1 LTHVNSQ
8 YRALGSMTRTTRRAV
23 AKLSGAANMTIPI
36 DPDAQVSA
44 ELSEVMTSLLNNPD
58 VPEPV
63 TLGMVREV
71 IVQSLDS
78 EDLDEAPRIGLED
91 TLVAELDQLIDEYG
105 EDALAGD
112 FVSTSASDALSEF
125 IEAVLERA
133 EDDAEVVLSDVRDAV
148 DQGLLAELEGEGL
161 IESDDAQALVGELDA
176 LIERYGEDLP
186 AEELLRMD

>member
-1 LTHVNSQ
+1 MLVF
-8 YRALGSMTRTTRRAV
+8 
-23 AKLSGAANMTIPI
+23 
-36 DPDAQVSA
+36 VSA
-44 ELSEVMTSLLNNPD
+44 ALID

-71 IVQSLDS
+71 IMQSLDS

-91 TLVAELDQLIDEYG
+91 TLIAELDQLIDEYG
-105 EDALAGD
+105 DDALAGD
-112 FVSTSASDALSEF
+112 FVSASASDALSEF

-133 EDDAEVVLSDVRDAV
+133 EDDVEIVLSDVRDAV

-161 IESDDAQALVGELDA
+161 IEADDAQALVAELDA
-176 LIERYGEDLP
+176 LIERYGEDLA

>member
-1 LTHVNSQ
+1 
-8 YRALGSMTRTTRRAV
+8 
-23 AKLSGAANMTIPI
+23 MTIPI

-58 VPEPV
+58 LPEPV
-63 TLGMVREV
+63 TLGMVRAV
-71 IVQSLDS
+71 IVQSLET

-112 FVSTSASDALSEF
+112 FVSASASDALSEF

-133 EDDAEVVLSDVRDAV
+133 DDDVEVVLSDVRDAV

>member
-1 LTHVNSQ
+1 MSIR
-8 YRALGSMTRTTRRAV
+8 RAAPLGSMARTMRRAV
-23 AKLSGAANMTIPI
+23 AHPSGAANMTIPI

-58 VPEPV
+58 LPEPV

-112 FVSTSASDALSEF
+112 FVSASASDALSEF

-133 EDDAEVVLSDVRDAV
+133 DDDVEVVLSDVRDAV

-176 LIERYGEDLP
+176 LIERFGEDLP

>member
-1 LTHVNSQ
+1 
-8 YRALGSMTRTTRRAV
+8 
-23 AKLSGAANMTIPI
+23 MTIPI

-58 VPEPV
+58 MPEPV

-71 IVQSLDS
+71 IVRSLDS

-105 EDALAGD
+105 DDALADD
-112 FVSTSASDALSEF
+112 FVSASASGALSEF

-133 EDDAEVVLSDVRDAV
+133 EDDVEVVLSDVRDAV

-161 IESDDAQALVGELDA
+161 IESDDAQALIAELEA
-176 LIERYGEDLP
+176 LIERHGEDFP

>member
-1 LTHVNSQ
+1 
-8 YRALGSMTRTTRRAV
+8 
-23 AKLSGAANMTIPI
+23 MTIPI

-58 VPEPV
+58 MPEPV

-71 IVQSLDS
+71 IVQSLDR

-105 EDALAGD
+105 EDTLAGD
-112 FVSTSASDALSEF
+112 FVSSSASGALSEF

-133 EDDAEVVLSDVRDAV
+133 EDDVEVVLSDVRDAV

-161 IESDDAQALVGELDA
+161 IESDDAQALIAELEV
-176 LIERYGEDLP
+176 LIERHGEDFP

>member
-1 LTHVNSQ
+1 
-8 YRALGSMTRTTRRAV
+8 
-23 AKLSGAANMTIPI
+23 MTIPI

-71 IVQSLDS
+71 IVQSLET
-78 EDLDEAPRIGLED
+78 EDLDEAPRMGLED

-112 FVSTSASDALSEF
+112 FVSESASDALSEF

-133 EDDAEVVLSDVRDAV
+133 DEDVEVVLSDVRDAV

-161 IESDDAQALVGELDA
+161 IESDDAQALIAELDA

>member
-91 TLVAELDQLIDEYG
+91 TLIAELDQLIDEYG

>member
-1 LTHVNSQ
+1 
-8 YRALGSMTRTTRRAV
+8 
-23 AKLSGAANMTIPI
+23 MTIPI

-58 VPEPV
+58 MPEPV

-112 FVSTSASDALSEF
+112 FVSTSASGALSEF

-133 EDDAEVVLSDVRDAV
+133 EDDVEVVLSDVRDAV

-161 IESDDAQALVGELDA
+161 IEPDDAQALIAELEV
-176 LIERYGEDLP
+176 LIERHGEDFP